1 MAERRDPSAERDA
14 ACPLGIC
21 DGSGWVLEEGSDE
34 ARPCDCRE
42 RRISRAASV
51 RLSSDIPKRFR
62 GVGFDRRPICDLDPV
77 VLRHVRAFVQDVD
90 KHLDDG
96 AGLWFHGD
104 VGTGKTS
111 LAMLVA
117 KAADTAGRSI
127 AVYSV
132 PQLLATIRRTYE
144 SNAEDSYDAL
154 MRRLTGV
161 DLLVLDDLG
170 AERQTEWVLEQL
182 YLLVN
187 ERWQSRGSVL
197 ITTNVPDP
205 DPEGPRRL
213 LQHEAAE
220 LRRVRE
226 RGGAPERLGE
236 GVDRLERAGDRPA
249 PAGILPERDPLAPPR
264 PQGGPRPG
272 SPLIEMCDA
281 PIPIRGPA
289 LRVTGSAGE
298 MRSTRLGGVRTIHL
312 TGPAPTLEEKM
323 PGLAIV
329 GAQWGDE

>member
-1 MAERRDPSAERDA
+1 VLRPVAERHDPAAERDA
-14 ACPLGIC
+14 SCPLGVC
-21 DGSGWVLEEGSDE
+21 DGSGWILEEETDE

-42 RRISRAASV
+42 RRISRAASA

-62 GVGFDRRPICDLDPV
+62 GVSFDRGPVCDLDPV

-96 AGLWFHGD
+96 EGLWFHGD

-197 ITTNVPDP
+197 VTTNVPDP
-205 DPEGPRRL
+205 DPEGPRRM

-220 LRRVRE
+220 LRRARE
-226 RGGAPERLGE
+226 RGAGHERLGE
-236 GVDRLERAGDRPA
+236 VVDRLERAVERLHQVD
-249 PAGILPERDPLAPPR
+249 LLSERDPLVR
-264 PQGGPRPG
+264 LRHQVG
-272 SPLIEMCDA
+272 SRTVSRLIEMCDD
-281 PIPIRGPA
+281 PIPIMGPD
-289 LRVTGSAGE
+289 LRVTASAG
-298 MRSTRLGGVRTIHL
+298 
-312 TGPAPTLEEKM
+312 
-323 PGLAIV
+323 
-329 GAQWGDE
+329 

>member
-14 ACPLGIC
+14 SCPLGVC
-21 DGSGWVLEEGSDE
+21 DGSGWILEEESDE

-51 RLSSDIPKRFR
+51 RLSSDIHKRFR
-62 GVGFDRRPICDLDPV
+62 DVSFDRRPVCDLDPV
-77 VLRHVRAFVQDVD
+77 VLRHVRAFVQDGD

-96 AGLWFHGD
+96 AGRWFHGD

-144 SNAEDSYDAL
+144 SNAEDSYDSL

-182 YLLVN
+182 YLLIN

-226 RGGAPERLGE
+226 RGGGPERLGE
-236 GVDRLERAGDRPA
+236 VVDRLERAVERLAQVD
-249 PAGILPERDPLAPPR
+249 ILSERDPLVR
-264 PQGGPRPG
+264 LRHQVG
-272 SPLIEMCDA
+272 SRTVSRLIEMCDD
-281 PIPIRGPA
+281 PIPIMGPD
-289 LRVTGSAGE
+289 LRVTASAG
-298 MRSTRLGGVRTIHL
+298 
-312 TGPAPTLEEKM
+312 
-323 PGLAIV
+323 
-329 GAQWGDE
+329 

>member
-1 MAERRDPSAERDA
+1 VLRPVSERVDHAADRDA
-14 ACPLGIC
+14 ACPLGVC
-21 DGSGWVLEEGSDE
+21 DGSGWILAEDADE

-42 RRISRAASV
+42 RRISKAAST

-62 GVGFDRRPICDLDPV
+62 GVSFERKPVCDLDPV
-77 VLRHVRAFVQDVD
+77 VLRHVRGFVDD
-90 KHLDDG
+90 IHARLDDG

-117 KAADTAGRSI
+117 KAADKAGRSM

-144 SNAEDSYDAL
+144 TNAEDSYDAL
-154 MRRLTGV
+154 LRRLTGV

-187 ERWQSRGSVL
+187 ERWQNRGSVMV
-197 ITTNVPDP
+197 TTNVPDP
-205 DPEGPRRL
+205 DPEAPRRI

-220 LRRVRE
+220 LRRARE
-226 RGGAPERLGE
+226 RGGSPERLGE
-236 GVDRLERAGDRPA
+236 VVDRLERAIERLSQVDM
-249 PAGILPERDPLAPPR
+249 LSERDPLIR
-264 PQGGPRPG
+264 LRHQVG
-272 SPLIEMCDA
+272 SRTVSRLIEMCDD
-281 PIPIRGPA
+281 PIPIMGPD
-289 LRVTGSAGE
+289 LRMTAN
-298 MRSTRLGGVRTIHL
+298 
-312 TGPAPTLEEKM
+312 
-323 PGLAIV
+323 V
-329 GAQWGDE
+329 G

>member
-1 MAERRDPSAERDA
+1 VAERRDPSAERDA
-14 ACPLGIC
+14 SCPLGVC
-21 DGSGWVLEEGSDE
+21 DGSGWILEEESDE

-42 RRISRAASV
+42 RRISRAASA

-62 GVGFDRRPICDLDPV
+62 GVSFDRGPICDLDPV

-90 KHLDDG
+90 QHLDDG
-96 AGLWFHGD
+96 SGLWFHGD

-132 PQLLATIRRTYE
+132 PQLLARIRRTYE

-182 YLLVN
+182 YLLIN
-187 ERWQSRGSVL
+187 ERWQNRGSVL
-197 ITTNVPDP
+197 VTTNVPDP

-213 LQHEAAE
+213 LQQEVAE
-220 LRRVRE
+220 LRRTRE
-226 RGGAPERLGE
+226 RGAAPERLGQV
-236 GVDRLERAGDRPA
+236 VDRLERAVERLAEVD
-249 PAGILPERDPLAPPR
+249 LLSERDPLVR
-264 PQGGPRPG
+264 LRHQVG
-272 SPLIEMCDA
+272 SRTVSRLIEMCDD
-281 PIPIRGPA
+281 PIPIMGPD
-289 LRVTGSAGE
+289 LRVTASA
-298 MRSTRLGGVRTIHL
+298 S
-312 TGPAPTLEEKM
+312 
-323 PGLAIV
+323 
-329 GAQWGDE
+329 

>member
-1 MAERRDPSAERDA
+1 VLRPVAERRDPSAERDA
-14 ACPLGIC
+14 SCPLGVC
-21 DGSGWVLEEGSDE
+21 DGSGWILEEESDE

-42 RRISRAASV
+42 RRISRAASA

-62 GVGFDRRPICDLDPV
+62 GVGFDRRPVCDLDPV

-96 AGLWFHGD
+96 EGLWFHGD

-144 SNAEDSYDAL
+144 SNAEDSYDSL

-213 LQHEAAE
+213 LQHEVAE
-220 LRRVRE
+220 LRRARE
-226 RGGAPERLGE
+226 RGAAPERLGE
-236 GVDRLERAGDRPA
+236 VVDRLERAVERLAQVD
-249 PAGILPERDPLAPPR
+249 ILSERDPLVR
-264 PQGGPRPG
+264 LRHQVG
-272 SPLIEMCDA
+272 SRTVSRLIEMCDD
-281 PIPIRGPA
+281 PIPIMGPD
-289 LRVTGSAGE
+289 LRVTASA
-298 MRSTRLGGVRTIHL
+298 S
-312 TGPAPTLEEKM
+312 
-323 PGLAIV
+323 
-329 GAQWGDE
+329 